1 MTARKL
7 THRLADEHGEAA
19 ILSGILLLA
28 GVLIP
33 LMLLVALY
41 ARVELAAVD
50 AQQASHSAVLSAV
63 EAQDPAAANNA
74 ASAAVAREQA
84 GTRLPLTLRLTGTFA
99 RGEVMSANV
108 STSVPIGTLPFLGHF
123 GTITVHAH
131 ASAPVDRYRS
141 LVESAEP

>member
-1 MTARKL
+1 M
-7 THRLADEHGEAA
+7 LAIG
-19 ILSGILLLA
+19 S
-28 GVLIP
+28 
-33 LMLLVALY
+33 
-41 ARVELAAVD
+41 
-50 AQQASHSAVLSAV
+50 
-63 EAQDPAAANNA
+63 
-74 ASAAVAREQA
+74 EQ
-84 GTRLPLTLRLTGTFA
+84 RHFA